1 MFSFYLLIGILL
13 ISFVFFFLG
22 NNQAKILAN
31 SNQKK
36 LHSLKHYYGLYSLLA
51 SLIPTLGIFFTI
63 TICDDFLFAELIKKY
78 IPNEVVNSKDYNFTI
93 VLAQINNSVE
103 GLIFGTPP
111 EWVTNA
117 AEIWKSWV
125 IKSNII
131 TVVVCAITIIV
142 SGFFSLKK
150 IKFEFRS
157 RNAVEKIV
165 TSILAVSSIIAIL
178 TTIAIIFSVVFE
190 SIRFFALI
198 PYDEFLFGTVW
209 NPQFEGAE
217 RAGSGQEGLSQY
229 GAIPLFAGTFLISI
243 IALCVSVPVGLFS
256 AIYLCEYATTKERAF
271 FKPLLEILAGIPT
284 VVYGFFAA
292 LTVAPF
298 LRSTGSIFGL
308 DVASESAL
316 AAGLVMGIMIIPFV
330 SSISDDVINA
340 VPRNLKDGSLGIG
353 ATKSETII
361 KVIIPAAL
369 PGIIGGLLLAVSR
382 AIGETMIVV
391 MAAGMS
397 ANLTAN
403 PFEAVTTVTVQ
414 IVILLVGDQEF
425 DSPKT
430 LAAFALGL
438 VLFFITLILNYIAL
452 HIVRKYREQYE

>member
-1 MFSFYLLIGILL
+1 MFSFHLLIGILL

-78 IPNEVVNSKDYNFTI
+78 IPNEVINSKDYNFTI

-131 TVVVCAITIIV
+131 TAVVCAITIFV

-229 GAIPLFAGTFLISI
+229 GAIPLFVGTFLISI

-256 AIYLCEYATTKERAF
+256 AIYLSEYATTKERAF

-316 AAGLVMGIMIIPFV
+316 AAGLVMGIMIIPFI
-330 SSISDDVINA
+330 SSLSDDVINA
-340 VPRNLKDGSLGIG
+340 VPQSLRDAGYGLGS
-353 ATKSETII
+353 TKNETVMKI
-361 KVIIPAAL
+361 VLPAAL
-369 PGIIGGLLLAVSR
+369 PGVVASIILAVSR
-382 AIGETMIVV
+382 AVGETMIVV
-391 MAAGMS
+391 MAAGLA

-403 PFEAVTTVTVQ
+403 PLEAVTTVTSQ
-414 IVILLVGDQEF
+414 IVTILVGDQEF
-425 DSPKT
+425 ESAKT
-430 LAAFALGL
+430 LSAFALAL
-438 VLFFITLILNYIAL
+438 TLIIITLAMNFYAL
-452 HIVRKYREQYE
+452 HIVKKYREQYE

>member
-31 SNQKK
+31 SNQKNFIH
-36 LHSLKHYYGLYSLLA
+36 LYIITVSILYWHHSYQ
-51 SLIPTLGIFFTI
+51 PWEFFFTI

-131 TVVVCAITIIV
+131 TAVVCAITILV

-198 PYDEFLFGTVW
+198 PYNEFLFGTVW

-256 AIYLCEYATTKERAF
+256 AIYLSEYATTKERAF
-271 FKPLLEILAGIPT
+271 
-284 VVYGFFAA
+284 
-292 LTVAPF
+292 
-298 LRSTGSIFGL
+298 
-308 DVASESAL
+308 
-316 AAGLVMGIMIIPFV
+316 
-330 SSISDDVINA
+330 
-340 VPRNLKDGSLGIG
+340 
-353 ATKSETII
+353 
-361 KVIIPAAL
+361 
-369 PGIIGGLLLAVSR
+369 
-382 AIGETMIVV
+382 
-391 MAAGMS
+391 
-397 ANLTAN
+397 
-403 PFEAVTTVTVQ
+403 
-414 IVILLVGDQEF
+414 
-425 DSPKT
+425 
-430 LAAFALGL
+430 
-438 VLFFITLILNYIAL
+438 LN
-452 HIVRKYREQYE
+452 HF